1 MQKSIALEKDGDSWI
16 VKVDGYEYF
25 RGSMQ
30 SATARAQKI
39 STSRNAGIFI
49 AAECW
54 PDLYQ
59 LFNVSQKGSD
69 ETIGLEEHAN
79 SAALTRLDTMAS
91 SNAFTAPP
99 IKTDFV

>member
-1 MQKSIALEKDGDSWI
+1 MQKSIALEKNGESWI

-39 STSRNAGIFI
+39 STSRHVGIFI

-59 LFNVSQKGSD
+59 LFNVAQIGSD
-69 ETIGLEEHAN
+69 ETKAVEERENPAALVHSDINAN
-79 SAALTRLDTMAS
+79 SNALAV
-91 SNAFTAPP
+91 PP
-99 IKTDFV
+99 TKSDFA

>member
-1 MQKSIALEKDGDSWI
+1 MQKSIALEKDGETWI
-16 VKVDGYEYF
+16 VRVDGSEYF

-39 STSRNAGIFI
+39 STARNAGIFI

-59 LFNVSQKGSD
+59 LFNVSQIGPA
-69 ETIGLEEHAN
+69 ETKGLEDNAN
-79 SAALTRLDTMAS
+79 SPALPHLDAKVN

-99 IKTDFV
+99 TKTDFV

>member
-1 MQKSIALEKDGDSWI
+1 MQKSIALEKDGESWI

-59 LFNVSQKGSD
+59 LFNVSQIGPD
-69 ETIGLEEHAN
+69 EIKGLEAN
-79 SAALTRLDTMAS
+79 EKSAALPHMDAKAS
-91 SNAFTAPP
+91 GNAFIAPST
-99 IKTDFV
+99 KTDFV

>member
-1 MQKSIALEKDGDSWI
+1 MQKSIALEKDGESWI

-59 LFNVSQKGSD
+59 LFNVSQIGPDDIK
-69 ETIGLEEHAN
+69 GLEAN
-79 SAALTRLDTMAS
+79 EKSAALPHMDAKAN
-91 SNAFTAPP
+91 SNVFTAPP
-99 IKTDFV
+99 TKTDFV